1 MDPLRVRTGD
11 RVVAGA
17 YLRLVL
23 GLALYVRHAM
33 QRKTVLTAAAL
44 DAALAPAV
52 FVALGRE
59 SHDIDSGITWYLTV
73 LWPFLLGWFAAA
85 ATLRLYA
92 HVAESLAPAR
102 VDLGWRHRGLAM
114 VSRAVVTGRSTP
126 VAFVIVA
133 YAFIGLLVFGWRLA
147 VRGVTLLRRRA

>member
-1 MDPLRVRTGD
+1 
-11 RVVAGA
+11 
-17 YLRLVL
+17 
-23 GLALYVRHAM
+23 M
-33 QRKTVLTAAAL
+33 QRRTVLTAAAA
-44 DAALAPAV
+44 DALSVAV

-59 SHDIDSGITWYLTV
+59 SHDIDSGIAWYLTV

-92 HVAESLAPAR
+92 TWPNRWILLASTWVGGVAI
-102 VDLGWRHRGLAM
+102 AM
-114 VSRAVVTGRSTP
+114 VLRAVVTGRATP